1 MTTRLDFVRNG
12 VDTLFAVAGGVRW
25 RRRAHDAFARDVSA
39 CACKYTRV
47 RRTRKNA
54 SVDACFS
61 SQLLREKPF
70 VKGLD
75 ANLGSK
81 STFIVLAT

>member
-12 VDTLFAVAGGVRW
+12 VDTLFAVAGAARW

-47 RRTRKNA
+47 RRTQKKCVRGR
-54 SVDACFS
+54 
-61 SQLLREKPF
+61 LLF
-70 VKGLD
+70 L
-75 ANLGSK
+75 
-81 STFIVLAT
+81 STFT